1 MTEDW
6 VFHVAG
12 GWEHEFDGEQ
22 EGKLNGRKVNAPDMG
37 GSSGVGEIGIRWT
50 PRQTG
55 FYLDL
60 AAHGSAGQRDSVGG
74 NLSLGYE
81 F

>member
-1 MTEDW
+1 M
-6 VFHVAG
+6 A
-12 GWEHEFDGEQ
+12 
-22 EGKLNGRKVNAPDMG
+22 